1 MKDTIESYIKDSA
14 NVILES
20 ISCSDSIENIIN
32 IIQNCITK
40 GNKIVL
46 FGNGG
51 SATDAQHIAA
61 EFLGCLLYTSPS
73 PRDRG

>member
-32 IIQNCITK
+32 IIQFLLSTK
-40 GNKIVL
+40 VMVKVPTRKL
-46 FGNGG
+46 P
-51 SATDAQHIAA
+51 A
-61 EFLGCLLYTSPS
+61 
-73 PRDRG
+73 

>member
-51 SATDAQHIAA
+51 
-61 EFLGCLLYTSPS
+61 
-73 PRDRG
+73 